1 MKTRTMPILFPTGT
15 YCFANSRCS
24 TSGSLN
30 HCPLTLQQPSVVFVL
45 PITTLGLMRLIK
57 CEKTA
62 FCLLGFMCK
71 NVSLLA
77 LLGLA
82 YFSLKE
88 GLAKGWQVIFSI
100 IKRVACK
107 HVGLWEQAACVP
119 ALSCGLGQVTSP
131 LHEFLSYKSSVCI
144 CEG

>member
-1 MKTRTMPILFPTGT
+1 MP
-15 YCFANSRCS
+15 
-24 TSGSLN
+24 
-30 HCPLTLQQPSVVFVL
+30 
-45 PITTLGLMRLIK
+45 
-57 CEKTA
+57 
-62 FCLLGFMCK
+62 
-71 NVSLLA
+71 LLA

-107 HVGLWEQAACVP
+107 CVGLWEQASCVP

-131 LHEFLSYKSSVCI
+131 LHEFLPYKLSVCI

>member
-1 MKTRTMPILFPTGT
+1 MP
-15 YCFANSRCS
+15 
-24 TSGSLN
+24 
-30 HCPLTLQQPSVVFVL
+30 
-45 PITTLGLMRLIK
+45 
-57 CEKTA
+57 
-62 FCLLGFMCK
+62 
-71 NVSLLA
+71 LLA

-107 HVGLWEQAACVP
+107 CVGLWEQAACVP

-131 LHEFLSYKSSVCI
+131 LHEFLPYKSSVCI
-144 CEG
+144 CEV